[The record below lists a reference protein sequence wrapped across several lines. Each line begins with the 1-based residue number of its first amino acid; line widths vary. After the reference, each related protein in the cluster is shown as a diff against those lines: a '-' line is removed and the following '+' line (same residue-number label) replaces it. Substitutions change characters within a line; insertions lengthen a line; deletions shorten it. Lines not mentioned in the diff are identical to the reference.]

1 MGIALFLVAST
12 ARLFAGDVAT
22 FVNLGFSS
30 NSAYFMFGF
39 HGLDSNTGELFAEIY
54 TVDVQA
60 NRFVPGGIQKKV
72 YAGPVSPGQDTTGA
86 FYMLLE
92 ENGPLT
98 KKFGIN
104 HLKQGR
110 LIYILMNGEPSRD
123 SLEFRD
129 FSTSATYAVK
139 LIKDIKGTDEKV
151 QSAFYIDLTL
161 TLKDG
166 KIKKHVLGLKDFY
179 RPGVQDYRIRQVLV
193 SPDEQH
199 VVFIIEKLHYGKQG
213 PSIRYM
219 VETAKLF

>member
-1 MGIALFLVAST
+1 
-12 ARLFAGDVAT
+12 
-22 FVNLGFSS
+22 
-30 NSAYFMFGF
+30 
-39 HGLDSNTGELFAEIY
+39 
-54 TVDVQA
+54 
-60 NRFVPGGIQKKV
+60 
-72 YAGPVSPGQDTTGA
+72 
-86 FYMLLE
+86 LLE